1 MYILHIVVEQF
12 YNIWYEGPF
21 VPGCTTPDALQ
32 QAVVPQVPAV
42 ALGVERRQQA
52 SVGWGSQHLPSQP
65 QCQHL
70 APLTQ
75 RWELQSLKGTLVSA
89 SLLLPAS
96 LLPS

>member
-1 MYILHIVVEQF
+1 MFHSIFTRLYNLHVIVDQL
-12 YNIWYEGPF
+12 YDIRHEGLF
-21 VPGCTTPDALQ
+21 VSGGAALHAHQ

-75 RWELQSLKGTLVSA
+75 R
-89 SLLLPAS
+89 
-96 LLPS
+96 